1 MSDMKM
7 KTRENDFDG
16 MNMRARLQKGK
27 YDYDGNEQE
36 GKMTERQVID
46 KLSPI
51 FFLVTDVDR
60 FFRTTTYGVR

>member
-1 MSDMKM
+1 M
-7 KTRENDFDG
+7 E

-27 YDYDGNEQE
+27 CDYDGNEEE

-51 FFLVTDVDR
+51 FFPVTDVDR
-60 FFRTTTYGVR
+60 FFRTTT